1 MLRRIAV
8 LAVLLSLGTG
18 AAAPAP
24 KVTRVVIK
32 KRAHSLS
39 LLAGED
45 VVQTYRVA
53 VGPGA
58 PGHKVQEGDET
69 TPVGRYHVT
78 AHQPSKYRMFLR
90 LDYPNAED
98 RSRFARLKREGR
110 LASDATIGGDIGIH
124 GPPVQMPELLKPT
137 LKLTDWTLGCI
148 AVNDDEIQEIARL
161 VKDGTEV
168 EIEE

>member
-1 MLRRIAV
+1 MLRRIALV
-8 LAVLLSLGTG
+8 ALLLAFGTG
-18 AAAPAP
+18 AAPAP
-24 KVTRVVIK
+24 PKITRVVIK
-32 KRAHSLS
+32 KKDHSLA
-39 LLAGED
+39 LLAGND
-45 VVQTYRVA
+45 VVRSYRAA

-58 PGHKVQEGDET
+58 PGFKVQEGDET

-98 RSRFARLKREGR
+98 RARFARLKHESK
-110 LASDATIGGDIGIH
+110 LAADATIGGDIGIH
-124 GPPVQMPELLKPT
+124 GPPVKMPELLKPT

-161 VKDGTEV
+161 VKDGTDV
-168 EIEE
+168 VIEE